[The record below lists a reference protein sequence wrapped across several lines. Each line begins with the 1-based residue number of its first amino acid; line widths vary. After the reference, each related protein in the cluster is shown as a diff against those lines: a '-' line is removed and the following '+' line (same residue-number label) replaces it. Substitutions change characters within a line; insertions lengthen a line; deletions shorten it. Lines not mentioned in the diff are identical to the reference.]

1 MTDHDAGVKGRIVLA
16 SSSQWRRQL
25 LLDAGLPCVVVAPD
39 VDEDAIKGRSPVD
52 TAVRRARAKAR
63 QVACRHPQALVLGAD
78 QVLWWA
84 DHGVDG
90 GAVAETI
97 GKPRDPADWLRRL
110 RQLRTG
116 RHELTTAVSLVAP
129 PQLGGSDDFTV
140 TTGVTL
146 RSDLSQ
152 AELLAYVDF
161 GEGAGCAGGYM
172 VERRGAWLVDR
183 IDGDWYNVVG
193 LPVLHVVARLRA
205 RGWRLGA
212 DGRARP
218 PA

>member
-1 MTDHDAGVKGRIVLA
+1 MTDRDGGAKGRIVLA

-25 LLDAGLPCVVVAPD
+25 LHDAGLPCVVVAPD
-39 VDEDAIKGRSPVD
+39 VDEDAVKGCSPVD

-63 QVACRHPQALVLGAD
+63 EVARRHPQALVLGAD

-84 DHGVDG
+84 DHGVEG
-90 GAVAETI
+90 GVEWETI
-97 GKPRDPADWLRRL
+97 GKPRDPADWLVRL
-110 RQLRTG
+110 RQLRSG

-129 PQLGGSDDFTV
+129 MHLGGPEDFTV

-146 RSDLSQ
+146 RPDLSE
-152 AELLAYVDF
+152 AELLAYVGF

-172 VERRGAWLVDR
+172 VERRGAWLVQR

-193 LPVLHVVARLRA
+193 LPVLHLVGRLRA
-205 RGWRLGA
+205 RGWRLGV
-212 DGRARP
+212 DGQGRC